1 MEHPLNKKR
10 IWKGLRIFILFTLLG
25 LTIIF
30 FYNISSKGFRLPS
43 RYDLTF
49 LFVAI
54 LLTLIDFS
62 LGAFRYR
69 IFFTGEII
77 NKVNFY
83 DCWRANLA
91 NIFFG
96 AITPFQTGGG
106 PAQLYIFS
114 RVGVPLAGSI
124 SVSLINFFSSLLFLL
139 ISAFVAIILV
149 KEEALGG
156 LVINL
161 ARYSFIAFSI
171 AFLLFLALLIKTET
185 VDRWILRIIKLTYRI
200 LGKKR
205 KEGPGFYENF
215 REKAIEFKSYL
226 KFFFQKKK
234 SIFVFS
240 FLITVLLYFNKY
252 LIAYAIVRGMGFF
265 PDFCEVIKIQMLQ
278 FFFLYFSPTPGASGL
293 GEISSFF
300 LMSKLVPVVQ
310 LSIFAF
316 IWRFFTCYIGVGLG
330 SFILISDLNRY
341 FKEKEG
347 FVSQKKEMKD

>member
-1 MEHPLNKKR
+1 MVDPLNKKR
-10 IWKGLRIFILFTLLG
+10 IWKGTRIFVLFSLLG

-30 FYNISSKGFRLPS
+30 FYNISTKGIKLPS

-54 LLTLIDFS
+54 LLILIDFS

-69 IFFTGEII
+69 IFFTGEILD
-77 NKVNFY
+77 KVSFLN
-83 DCWRANLA
+83 CWRANLA

-114 RVGVPLAGSI
+114 RAGVPLAGSI

-139 ISAFVAIILV
+139 ISAFVAIILIR
-149 KEEALGG
+149 EQAWGE
-156 LVINL
+156 LVLNL
-161 ARYSFIAFSI
+161 VRYSFIAFFI
-171 AFLLFLALLIKTET
+171 AFFLFLALLVKTKT
-185 VDRWILRIIKLTYRI
+185 MDRWIQKIIRLVYRI

-205 KEGPGFYENF
+205 KKEPGFYEKF
-215 REKAIEFKSYL
+215 RDKAIEFKSYL
-226 KFFFQKKK
+226 KFFLQKKK
-234 SIFVFS
+234 SIFLYS
-240 FLITVLLYFNKY
+240 FLLTILLYFNKY
-252 LIAYAIVRGMGFF
+252 LIAYAIVRGMGFYPEF
-265 PDFCEVIKIQMLQ
+265 WEVIKIQILQ

-300 LMSKLVPVVQ
+300 LMSKLIPIAQ

-316 IWRFFTCYIGVGLG
+316 VWRFFTSYVGIGLG
-330 SFILISDLNRY
+330 GYILLSDLNSY
-341 FKEKEG
+341 FKEKEK
-347 FVSQKKEMKD
+347 VIPKEMNE